1 MPMHLCGLG
10 RESIFGLLQSR
21 DSGSPSLKAARPIA
35 VALCSWTRIRPQ
47 PLRALLT
54 GVLILLSAA
63 ITKGATLT
71 VSPDGAGQF
80 PTIQAALDAS
90 RRDDVIELL
99 PGTFTGPGN
108 RGLRFPG
115 WDLTL
120 WSRDNDPQSCVIDC
134 EDADLGFR
142 MDRGES
148 NATLIRGITFRRG
161 RSPIAGGAVIWGSSP
176 TIENCRFIE
185 NTCVNGIGG
194 GALNLYSAGSVIEN
208 CHFEANWRRLGGGA
222 VYVTTDPAPWFIECS
237 FVENECESEPFYS
250 ASVLYCDECSPIL
263 ERCTAYSNHA
273 SLGSLL
279 LALRGATP
287 RVISTTLARNRG
299 DAVLFSVFGST
310 VWVENSIIAFNE
322 SVSNLCDADISVS
335 CSDIFGNEGGDWVEC
350 LQGQEGSNGNLHLDP
365 QFCLPEFDDFHLQ
378 AGSPCDADCGLMGA
392 WGVGCSPPVPVAN
405 SSWGRVKL
413 QFR

>member
-1 MPMHLCGLG
+1 MELG
-10 RESIFGLLQSR
+10 FLLIRIGRSPRLSWDASSCDGGILSR
-21 DSGSPSLKAARPIA
+21 VLVTI
-35 VALCSWTRIRPQ
+35 
-47 PLRALLT
+47 LLT
-54 GVLILLSAA
+54 VTSSSIACGV
-63 ITKGATLT
+63 TLT

-134 EDADLGFR
+134 EDADLGFLI
-142 MDRGES
+142 DSGES

-161 RSPIAGGAVIWGSSP
+161 RSLIAGGGVVWWSSP
-176 TIENCRFIE
+176 TIENCWFLE
-185 NTCVNGIGG
+185 NTCQNGIGG
-194 GALNLYSAGSVIEN
+194 GGLNLGNSGSLIEG
-208 CHFEANWRRLGGGA
+208 CRFESNWSRLGGGA
-222 VYVTTDPAPWFIECS
+222 VFTNSQPSPSISNCT
-237 FVENECESEPFYS
+237 FVDNEAESDPFYS
-250 ASVLYCDECSPIL
+250 ASVLYCEENSSPVF
-263 ERCTAYSNHA
+263 ERCTTYSNSS
-273 SLGSLL
+273 SLGGVIVAVLDS
-279 LALRGATP
+279 AP
-287 RVISTTLARNRG
+287 RIISSTLVRNRG
-299 DAVLFSVFGST
+299 DAVVISGVRST
-310 VWVENSIIAFNE
+310 VWLESSILAFNQ
-322 SVSNLCDADISVS
+322 SVSTLCVAADISVT